1 MAKELRVERRDH
13 DAGSARG
20 LPMLPEGL
28 DDQRCEMVRMGL
40 GSLPGGIRV
49 VRHFLPQSESAVCD
63 APVSQSV
70 HPVFAVEFQVGAVP
84 GVSIVGAP
92 HLDARPRVPREDH
105 DFAPT
110 GRRDRVRLVRRKARS
125 VAGRIETALAQA
137 VFVRADGS
145 ASGNEVRIY
154 EEVPEP
160 VPSYDV
166 FEAGTEPGLRRSDG
180 TGPFVSRA
188 IGALRKPDTAGR
200 STEVPAVARNARG
213 DLSVDRF
220 IAAQEGPVSVGGSR
234 P

>member
-1 MAKELRVERRDH
+1 MRREKVRGSRHVDLSLEFSQDRFQPPRALEPPVAKELRVERRDD

-20 LPMLPEGL
+20 LPMFPKGL

-49 VRHFLPQSESAVCD
+49 VQHLLPQSEAPVCD
-63 APVSQSV
+63 APVPQSV

-92 HLDARPRVPREDH
+92 HLDARPRVPREDR

-110 GRRDRVRLVRRKARS
+110 GCRERVWLVWRKARS
-125 VAGRIETALAQA
+125 VAGRVETALAQA
-137 VFVRADGS
+137 VFVRADWRAPGD
-145 ASGNEVRIY
+145 EVRIY

-160 VPSYDV
+160 VPPNDL
-166 FEAGTEPGLRRSDG
+166 FEAGTEPSLRRSDG

-188 IGALRKPDTAGR
+188 IGA
-200 STEVPAVARNARG
+200 
-213 DLSVDRF
+213 
-220 IAAQEGPVSVGGSR
+220 
-234 P
+234 